1 VNPLFISKNH
11 NSHVHW
17 PSTRPG
23 GFAGFKGN
31 TRLGKIKNGAIRCR
45 AALSSCPAFPDA
57 ARRSALTTAGRL
69 RISQRD
75 IPGVKKWSSKVT
87 RSTVFTTNR
96 SQAVRL
102 PKSMTLPPNVRHVE
116 ITKLGRSRLISPA
129 DQSWDAFFDGP
140 TASADFM
147 IERHQPPAR
156 GREAL

>member
-1 VNPLFISKNH
+1 MGALRECAERTNWRH
-11 NSHVHW
+11 
-17 PSTRPG
+17 
-23 GFAGFKGN
+23 
-31 TRLGKIKNGAIRCR
+31 AIRCIVAG

-57 ARRSALTTAGRL
+57 ESALTKAGRL
-69 RISQRD
+69 RISQWD
-75 IPGVKKWSSKVT
+75 IPEVEKRSSKVT

-102 PKSMTLPPNVRHVE
+102 PKSMTLPPNVRQVE